1 MTSRIFTASGN
12 LDWKK
17 AYMAAVME
25 KDRSRLPRLI
35 HDAREKLAQRLHE
48 LWAVKPVASEEI
60 EAIHDALY
68 LLEALLSSLLYR
80 VESGERLRAGEDS

>member
-1 MTSRIFTASGN
+1 MTSRIFTASDN

-25 KDRSRLPRLI
+25 KDRSRLPGLI
-35 HDAREKLAQRLHE
+35 HEAREKLSQRLRE
-48 LWAVKPVASEEI
+48 LWTVKPVASEEI

-80 VESGERLRAGEDS
+80 VESGERIRPGPDS

>member
-1 MTSRIFTASGN
+1 MTSHIFTASDN

-25 KDRSRLPRLI
+25 KDRSRLPELI
-35 HDAREKLAQRLHE
+35 HEAREKLSHRLRE
-48 LWAVKPVASEEI
+48 LWAVKPIPNEEI

-80 VESGERLRAGEDS
+80 VESGEWIRGEDN